1 MPTERFYRLPEEK
14 KQTIREAAIKE
25 FARVP
30 FEKASINQIIQNAD
44 ISRGSFYTYF
54 ADKQDV
60 VSFIFEDSKVQMNR
74 LCSESLEESGGDYFK
89 MLKDLFESFV
99 EKLQETKDMLDMVRN
114 IFSYQE
120 NANVMGFG
128 SAPDSMMEDGEDL
141 GMNLLLRRIN
151 TENWRIQ
158 SPEDFG
164 PLMTL
169 GMASLMVALSQY
181 YKCPEKLEQ
190 IRVWYDK
197 KLEILRWGV
206 YAREK

>member
-14 KQTIREAAIKE
+14 KQIIREAAIKE

-60 VSFIFEDSKVQMNR
+60 VAFIFEDSKEQMKR
-74 LCSESLEESGGDYFK
+74 QCKDSLEESGGDYFK
-89 MLKDLFESFV
+89 MLKDIFESFV
-99 EKLQETKDMLDMVRN
+99 EKLQETKDLLDMVRN

-128 SAPDSMMEDGEDL
+128 SAPDAMMEDGCDP
-141 GMNLLLRRIN
+141 GISMLLQRID
-151 TENWRIQ
+151 TSHWRIK

-169 GMASLMVALSQY
+169 GMASMMIALSQY

-206 YAREK
+206 YDREK

>member
-30 FEKASINQIIQNAD
+30 FDKASINQIIQNAD

-60 VSFIFEDSKVQMNR
+60 VSFIFEDSKEQMKR
-74 LCSESLEESGGDYFK
+74 ICEESLEESGGDYFM

-120 NANVMGFG
+120 NANIMGFG
-128 SAPDSMMEDGEDL
+128 SAPDAMIEDGGDL
-141 GMNLLLRRIN
+141 GMKLLLQRIN
-151 TENWRIQ
+151 TRNWRIQ
-158 SPEDFG
+158 SAEDFG

-181 YKCPEKLEQ
+181 YKCPEKLDQ

-206 YAREK
+206 YDRVK

>member
-1 MPTERFYRLPEEK
+1 MPTDRFYRLPEEK
-14 KQTIREAAIKE
+14 KQIIREAAIKE

-60 VSFIFEDSKVQMNR
+60 VSFIFEDSKEQMKR
-74 LCSESLEESGGDYFK
+74 QCEDSLNASGGDYFK
-89 MLKDLFESFV
+89 MLKDLFEVFV
-99 EKLQETKDMLDMVRN
+99 ETLQETKDMLNMVRN
-114 IFSYQE
+114 IFSYHE

-128 SAPDSMMEDGEDL
+128 SAPDTMMEGDDGV
-141 GMNLLLRRIN
+141 GMNLLLQQIDTR
-151 TENWRIQ
+151 NWRIKT
-158 SPEDFG
+158 PEDFG

-169 GMASLMVALSQY
+169 GMASLMIALSQY

-206 YAREK
+206 YDREK